1 MRRTFG
7 TGLRSEIACP
17 AVWKR
22 RWKTARKSLVSEFR
36 RLHLTCSVHIDGRN
50 AVSAYKRTPLHAVHK
65 ALGARL
71 VPFGGWEM
79 PVEYSG
85 IAKEHVAVRTA
96 AGLFDVSHMGE
107 FEIRGPEAL
116 DLIQFVTTN
125 DASKLVDGQAQ
136 YSALAYPH
144 GTVVDDLL
152 IYRHNA
158 EHFMLVVN
166 AANIGKDLEW
176 ITSHN
181 RSDASI
187 ENISDEI
194 TLIAVQG
201 PKARDILQ
209 PLTNVGLTG
218 IEYYYFAQ
226 ARVCNVDA
234 IVSRTGYT
242 GEDGFELYF
251 SAKHSEPV
259 WNGLLEVG
267 TPRGLLPAGLGA
279 RNTLRLEARMLLY
292 GNDMDGTTTLLEA
305 GLGSIVKF
313 EKEEFIGRDALSKQK
328 QEGVKR
334 RLIGFE
340 MLGREIAR
348 DHYPVLVD
356 GREAG
361 HVTSGSPSIT
371 LKKNIGLAYLP
382 ADRAAIGATFQVQ
395 VRNKLSEAKIV
406 RTPFYK
412 RKEGHESR

>member
-1 MRRTFG
+1 
-7 TGLRSEIACP
+7 
-17 AVWKR
+17 
-22 RWKTARKSLVSEFR
+22 
-36 RLHLTCSVHIDGRN
+36 
-50 AVSAYKRTPLHAVHK
+50 
-65 ALGARL
+65 
-71 VPFGGWEM
+71 M

-85 IAKEHVAVRTA
+85 IAKEHVAVRTT

-125 DASKLVDGQAQ
+125 DASNLIDGQAQ
-136 YSALAYPH
+136 YSSLVYPH

-152 IYRHNA
+152 VYRHNP

-166 AANIGKDLEW
+166 AANIDKDFEW

-181 RSDASI
+181 RTDATVDNVSA
-187 ENISDEI
+187 EF
-194 TLIAVQG
+194 TLLAVQG
-201 PKARDILQ
+201 PKALEILQ
-209 PLTNVGLTG
+209 PLTSVQLAG
-218 IEYYYFAQ
+218 IKSYHFTEAKILG
-226 ARVCNVDA
+226 VDA
-234 IVSRTGYT
+234 IASRTGYT

-251 SAKHSEPV
+251 AARHSEAV
-259 WNGLLEVG
+259 WNGILEAG
-267 TPRGLLPAGLGA
+267 APRGLLPAGLGA

-313 EKEEFIGRDALSKQK
+313 EKPEFIGRDALLKQK

-340 MLGREIAR
+340 MTGREIAR
-348 DHYPVLVD
+348 DHYPVFVEN
-356 GREAG
+356 REVG
-361 HVTSGSPSIT
+361 QVTSGSPSIT

-382 ADRAAIGATFQVQ
+382 ADRASIGTSFQVR
-395 VRNKLSEAKIV
+395 VRNKLSEARIV

-412 RKEGHESR
+412 RTE